1 MKINKLKLMCNI
13 KIIYLFLMFF
23 LSKDIYSQDLEKANR
38 LDSAG
43 RKIGVWVNY
52 NGEFPREVAFY
63 VADKLHGPKVTLD
76 DSGFILTADYYW
88 LGQLKT
94 DMIMDSL
101 YPVTDLPFFYSAG
114 FTGRRYWLNSMWV
127 IKNGRLH
134 GLQTNFSDDRVSKNG
149 KVYYLNYNGL
159 ILYIWFVDHRGR
171 ILNVYN
177 HGLLEHEV
185 PIKSISIK
193 KNRLSIE
200 YFNLKEYPVQVPY
213 LPSRSIGLNMRK
225 LQNQIYY
232 YSNDTI
238 YITLE
243 DSISRRDFL
252 DQFDYRYAR
261 DPVQLSVMDVKIEKV
276 LLPNE
281 KVKYTLKIDKSPKKI
296 RYCSVIYRRADIV
309 VSKGVYRLE
318 DW

>member
-1 MKINKLKLMCNI
+1 MCNI

-101 YPVTDLPFFYSAG
+101 YPASKIPFFYSAG
-114 FTGRRYWLNSMWV
+114 FTGQKYWFNSLW
-127 IKNGRLH
+127 IIRNGYLH
-134 GLQTNFSDDRVSKNG
+134 GLHVIHKDKRLSKKG
-149 KVYYLNYNGL
+149 KVNYIYFNG
-159 ILYIWFVDHRGR
+159 ICLYMWFVNHKGR
-171 ILNVYN
+171 ILNAYN

-193 KNRLSIE
+193 KNRLRIE
-200 YFNLKEYPVQVPY
+200 YFNSKEYPVQVPY

-225 LQNQIYY
+225 LQNEMYY

-238 YITLE
+238 FITLK
-243 DSISRRDFL
+243 DSLGKRDFL
-252 DQFDYRYAR
+252 DNYDYRFSK
-261 DPVQLSVMDVKIEKV
+261 DPIQLSIAGVKIEKV

-281 KVKYTLKIDKSPKKI
+281 NVKYTLKIDKSSIKI